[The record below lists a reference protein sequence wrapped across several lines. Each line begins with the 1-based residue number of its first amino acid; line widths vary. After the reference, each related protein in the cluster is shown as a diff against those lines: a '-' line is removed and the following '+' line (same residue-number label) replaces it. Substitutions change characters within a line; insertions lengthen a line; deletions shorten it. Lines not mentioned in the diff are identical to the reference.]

1 MGLRAGLGKCGKFH
15 PHLDSIPGPSSP
27 QAVAIQTELPGPQ
40 ENIVRVGNLFEIK
53 CLNRHPKKMRDSMV
67 MSNVMKTVLCL
78 DGIPQSEV
86 MIKLLELWLLPLVL
100 SFITTDVF

>member
-1 MGLRAGLGKCGKFH
+1 
-15 PHLDSIPGPSSP
+15 
-27 QAVAIQTELPGPQ
+27 
-40 ENIVRVGNLFEIK
+40 
-53 CLNRHPKKMRDSMV
+53 MRDSMV